1 MSDVV
6 LQSIVKKYGEVTA
19 VDDVSMRI
27 AEGELVA
34 FLGPS
39 GCGKTT
45 TLRMIGGFVDVTS
58 GRITVG
64 NRDITHLP
72 PHKRNM
78 GFGFQNYALFP
89 HMSVAANVAFG
100 LEMRGVSKSE
110 IQTRVNK
117 ALDRVRLRQFA
128 DRLPKQMSG
137 GQQQRVALA
146 RALVIE
152 PDVLLLDEPLSNLD
166 ANLRHEMKEEI
177 RNIQNSLGI
186 TTIFV
191 THDQDEA
198 LSISDKV
205 VVMRQGKVEQVGTPT
220 EVFDTPRSRFVA
232 EFMGVSNLLA
242 GAFESDRH
250 FRLENGERL
259 APAYA
264 FAGNTHKPQTGNKM
278 ILALRP
284 ERVEISTPQMT
295 GSAAQ
300 PHALHGRIEQAVY
313 RGLMIDYRV
322 KTQSGMTLTAR
333 RPAPAAG
340 GPGILQA
347 GQDIALTWQTDAA
360 VFVPHSA

>member
-6 LQSIVKKYGEVTA
+6 LQSITKKYGQVNA
-19 VDDVSMRI
+19 VNDVSMTI
-27 AEGELVA
+27 QQGELVA

-58 GRITVG
+58 GRISVG
-64 NRDITHLP
+64 GRDITHLP

-89 HMSVAANVAFG
+89 HMNVAANVAFG
-100 LEMRGVSKSE
+100 LEMRGLSKPD
-110 IQTRVNK
+110 IHTKVNL
-117 ALDRVRLRQFA
+117 ALDRVKLRQFA

-205 VVMRQGKVEQVGTPT
+205 VVMRQGIVEQVGTPT
-220 EVFDTPRSRFVA
+220 QVFDAPRSRFVA
-232 EFMGVSNLLA
+232 EFMGVSNLLT
-242 GAFESDRH
+242 GKPESKGY
-250 FRLENGERL
+250 FRLTSGEL
-259 APAYA
+259 VPVQVIAPDV
-264 FAGNTHKPQTGNKM
+264 NKT

-284 ERVEISTPQMT
+284 ERIEISSCLTSA
-295 GSAAQ
+295 GSASDVSR
-300 PHALHGRIEQAVY
+300 ALEGRIEHAVY
-313 RGLMIDYRV
+313 RGLMIDYRI
-322 KTQSGMTLTAR
+322 KTKSGLSLIAR

-340 GPGILQA
+340 GLQILPT
-347 GQDIALTWQTDAA
+347 GHEVALSWSKDAA
-360 VFVPHSA
+360 ALVSA

>member
-1 MSDVV
+1 MSDVT
-6 LQSIVKKYGEVTA
+6 LQKIVKKYGQVNA
-19 VDDVSMRI
+19 VNDVSMTI
-27 AEGELVA
+27 QQGELVA

-58 GRITVG
+58 GRILVG
-64 NRDITHLP
+64 ERDITHLP

-89 HMSVAANVAFG
+89 HMTVAANVAFG
-100 LEMRGVSKSE
+100 LEMRGLSKPD
-110 IQTRVNK
+110 IHVKVNQ
-117 ALDRVRLRQFA
+117 ALDRVKLRQFA

-177 RNIQNSLGI
+177 RNIQSALGI

-205 VVMRQGKVEQVGTPT
+205 VVMQQGRIEQVGTPRQ
-220 EVFDTPRSRFVA
+220 VFDTPSSHFVA
-232 EFMGVSNLLA
+232 QFMGVSNLLT
-242 GAFESDRH
+242 GKPESKGC
-250 FRLENGERL
+250 FRLASGEL
-259 APAYA
+259 VPVQAMAPDV
-264 FAGNTHKPQTGNKM
+264 NKT

-284 ERVEISTPQMT
+284 ERIEISPCLT
-295 GSAAQ
+295 SARSISDVSRT
-300 PHALHGRIEQAVY
+300 LEGKIEHAVY
-313 RGLMIDYRV
+313 RGLMIDYRI
-322 KTQSGMTLTAR
+322 KTKSGISLIAR

-340 GPGILQA
+340 GPQILPT
-347 GQDIALTWQTDAA
+347 GHDVALSWNNDAA
-360 VFVPHSA
+360 VLVSA

>member
-1 MSDVV
+1 MSDLV
-6 LQSIVKKYGEVTA
+6 LQSITKKYGA
-19 VDDVSMRI
+19 VDAVNNVSI
-27 AEGELVA
+27 TIKQGELVA

-58 GRITVG
+58 GLITVG
-64 NRDITHLP
+64 GRDITHLP

-100 LEMRGVSKSE
+100 LEMRDVSKTD

-117 ALDRVRLRQFA
+117 ALDRVRLRQFSE
-128 DRLPKQMSG
+128 RLPKQMSG

-177 RNIQNSLGI
+177 RSIQNSLSI

-205 VVMRQGKVEQVGTPT
+205 VVMRQGIVEQVGTPT

-232 EFMGVSNLLA
+232 EFMGVSNLLSGQMEA
-242 GAFESDRH
+242 ANR
-250 FRLENGERL
+250 FRLDSGDL
-259 APAYA
+259 VP
-264 FAGNTHKPQTGNKM
+264 FSDQTSSALHPNRNL

-284 ERVEISTPQMT
+284 ERIEITQLHSGSTDALKPD
-295 GSAAQ
+295 S
-300 PHALHGRIEQAVY
+300 LHGQIEQAVY
-313 RGLMIDYRV
+313 RGLVIDYRV
-322 KTQSGMTLTAR
+322 KIRSGVQLTAR

-340 GPGILQA
+340 GPPILTP
-347 GQDIALTWQTDAA
+347 GQDIALSWGDDAA
-360 VFVPHSA
+360 VLVAAAH